1 MAPGLTL
8 NDTLAPQN
16 GRRALRLPASLPWA
30 HAPGCITLPF
40 VQGACG
46 GPASSQQFPESEKL
60 PAGVR
65 LALQMWLTGV
75 QILSG
80 WEARRNSALDDR
92 AKGQAF
98 ICRAS
103 SLSWLTG
110 HEAGGKPCPASSCCS
125 PPPSQWDPC
134 WSRGFFHCSSAPSV
148 GTAWPRDPWG
158 TRGCQEQG
166 EGTQAA
172 PPFCSQLCFCT
183 SLSCVVLMRPSSG
196 WPQVR
201 ATGLRSMPQPFLPPI
216 QAEKRS

>member
-1 MAPGLTL
+1 MK
-8 NDTLAPQN
+8 
-16 GRRALRLPASLPWA
+16 
-30 HAPGCITLPF
+30 
-40 VQGACG
+40 GACG
-46 GPASSQQFPESEKL
+46 DPASSQQFPKSEKL

-80 WEARRNSALDDR
+80 WEACRNSALDNR

-98 ICRAS
+98 ICQAS
-103 SLSWLTG
+103 SFSWLTG
-110 HEAGGKPCPASSCCS
+110 HEAGGKPCPASSWCC

-134 WSRGFFHCSSAPSV
+134 WSRGFFHCSSAPFV
-148 GTAWPRDPWG
+148 GTACPHDSWG
-158 TRGCQEQG
+158 TSRCQVQG
-166 EGTQAA
+166 GGTQAA
-172 PPFCSQLCFCT
+172 PLLVPALLLHQPLLRGAQVT
-183 SLSCVVLMRPSSG
+183 AWLQLMRPPSG